1 MKFIV
6 QLQLQPGSKTK
17 AVEAFELRGPNRN
30 PGVSFLGAWIGTKS
44 DAAFVLV
51 ESSDESLVVK
61 AAEAWREHGECML
74 HQVIDIQQY

>member
-1 MKFIV
+1 MKFMV
-6 QLQLQPGSKTK
+6 QLRLQPGSKTK
-17 AVEAFELRGPNRN
+17 VVEAFDLRGPNRN
-30 PGVSFLGAWIGTKS
+30 PGVSFLGAWIGTKL

-61 AAEAWREHGECML
+61 AAEAWREHGEYEF